1 MIKLPIK
8 ECTQENGEF
17 SREFSRVFRIPVLQ
31 SICTCTFLLAAFLL
45 VFKCFQQSKNV
56 HKYRS
61 CQDRALRRLLLLN
74 TFFSQYLG
82 SCQVVPEILLKF

>member
-31 SICTCTFLLAAFLL
+31 SICEPFLL